1 MNPTQIYSTYF
12 SVLDS
17 LSSGSLKN
25 AFDKTGELVLELQM
39 GAYADQLQEL
49 QQNYKFLLN
58 YYVNGIEDPD
68 RKTVYNK
75 LISRV
80 FNLSSEIREELLM
93 RNSSAF
99 EYTQKRY
106 FPHTR
111 HYLSVKELFVSLNYY
126 HSQTAL
132 IENLESTHA
141 LEIKRLRSNY
151 ETALNELFK
160 IFWLNTLYSSDELE
174 VFNEIIQPT
183 YSGSLEKALLVSAV
197 TLNLW
202 RMFDQHKLML
212 LLDCCTVSDQHIKQ
226 RAMTGLCF
234 VLSKYNKFL
243 PYFPALRNRLVLLAD
258 DNNNIENFKNIII
271 QIISTVETDKIS
283 KKLREEILP
292 EVMKIS
298 PLIKDKMEAE
308 NLLKSD
314 DWEEGNPEWQE
325 ILENSGVSDK
335 LQELSELQLEG
346 ADVYMSTFSML
357 KSFPFFNEFTNW
369 LLPFDVRT
377 TAISELFTNKDKSV
391 LSLFV
396 GNYSMCNSDKYS
408 FCLSILQMPE
418 RQRNMMQQSFNM
430 ESEQMEEMAKDEA
443 LLKPNL
449 VAKNISKQYIQ
460 DLFRLFKLHPQ
471 HSDFSNM
478 FAPALLM
485 HKSYL
490 FGILAANGDIKAE
503 IAEYYFSKNHYK
515 QALDL
520 YEELLKEE
528 EPTAALYQKA
538 AYCYQQTSQLQLA
551 LDAYLKADI
560 IQPDDLWTIRKIA
573 LCYRLLGQFAK
584 ALDFYQHA
592 DFLKPDNTSTIMNI
606 GQCFVELGRFKEA
619 LNYYHKL
626 DENQS
631 SELKVERAIVWCAFV
646 SGDMAQADYY
656 SQKIIESTPETQ
668 DLLNAGHIAWCQG
681 KKTIAIDYYI
691 RCIQSLHSNPEAFT
705 DLMNKDK
712 MQLINN
718 GIQPDDY
725 QLIIDEVLYR
735 TDTKE

>member
-1 MNPTQIYSTYF
+1 
-12 SVLDS
+12 
-17 LSSGSLKN
+17 
-25 AFDKTGELVLELQM
+25 
-39 GAYADQLQEL
+39 
-49 QQNYKFLLN
+49 
-58 YYVNGIEDPD
+58 
-68 RKTVYNK
+68 
-75 LISRV
+75 
-80 FNLSSEIREELLM
+80 
-93 RNSSAF
+93 
-99 EYTQKRY
+99 
-106 FPHTR
+106 
-111 HYLSVKELFVSLNYY
+111 
-126 HSQTAL
+126 
-132 IENLESTHA
+132 
-141 LEIKRLRSNY
+141 
-151 ETALNELFK
+151 
-160 IFWLNTLYSSDELE
+160 
-174 VFNEIIQPT
+174 
-183 YSGSLEKALLVSAV
+183 
-197 TLNLW
+197 
-202 RMFDQHKLML
+202 MFDQHKLML
-212 LLDCCTVSDQHIKQ
+212 LLDCCAVTDQNIKQ

-243 PYFPALRNRLVLLAD
+243 AFFPALRNRLVLLAD
-258 DNNNIENFKNIII
+258 DNTNIENFKNIII

-298 PLIKDKMEAE
+298 PLIKDKMDAE

-325 ILENSGVSDK
+325 IIENSGVSDK

-357 KSFPFFNEFTNW
+357 KGFPFFNELTNW

-377 TAISELFTNKDKSV
+377 TAVSELFANKDKSV

-396 GNYSMCNSDKYS
+396 GNYNMCNSDKYS

-418 RQRNMMQQSFNM
+418 RQRNMMQQSFNL

-443 LLKPNL
+443 LLKPDL

-471 HSDFSNM
+471 HEDFSDM
-478 FAPALLM
+478 FASALLI

-490 FGILAANGDIKAE
+490 FGILAANGDIKTE
-503 IAEYYFSKNHYK
+503 VAEYYFSKSHYK

-520 YEELLKEE
+520 YEELLKEA

-538 AYCYQQTSQLQLA
+538 AYCYQQSSQLQLA
-551 LDAYLKADI
+551 LEAYLKADI
-560 IQPDDLWTIRKIA
+560 IQPDDVWTIRKIA

-584 ALDFYQHA
+584 ALEFYKHA

-606 GQCFVELGRFKEA
+606 SQCLVELGKYKEA

-626 DENQS
+626 EDDQN

-656 SQKIIESTPETQ
+656 SQKIVESAPETQ

-691 RCIQSLHSNPEAFT
+691 RCIQSLHSHTETFT
-705 DLMNKDK
+705 NLMNKDK
-712 MQLINN
+712 IQLINN
-718 GIQPDDY
+718 GIQADDY
-725 QLIIDEVLYR
+725 QLMIDEVLYR
-735 TDTKE
+735 TDKKE

>member
-1 MNPTQIYSTYF
+1 MNPTQIHSTYT
-12 SVLDS
+12 SVLNYLS
-17 LSSGSLKN
+17 LGSLKN
-25 AFDKTGELVLELQM
+25 AFDKAGELVLELQM
-39 GAYADQLQEL
+39 GTYADQLQEL

-58 YYVNGIEDPD
+58 YYIDDIEDPD

-75 LISRV
+75 LISRL
-80 FNLSSEIREELLM
+80 FILASELREELMM
-93 RNSSAF
+93 RNSSGF
-99 EYTQKRY
+99 EYTQQRY

-151 ETALNELFK
+151 ETALNELFRT
-160 IFWLNTLYSSDELE
+160 FWLNTHYSSDELE
-174 VFNEIIQPT
+174 VFNEIVQPT
-183 YSGSLEKALLVSAV
+183 HPGSLEKALLVSAV

-202 RMFDQHKLML
+202 RMFDQQKLML
-212 LLDCCTVSDQHIKQ
+212 LLDCCTVTDQHIKQ

-298 PLIKDKMEAE
+298 PLIKDKMDAE

-325 ILENSGVSDK
+325 IIENSGVSDK

-357 KSFPFFNEFTNW
+357 KGFPFFNEFTNW

-377 TAISELFTNKDKSV
+377 TAVSELFANKNKSV

-396 GNYSMCNSDKYS
+396 GNYNMCNSDKYS

-418 RQRNMMQQSFNM
+418 RQRNMMQQSFNL

-443 LLKPNL
+443 LLKPDL

-471 HSDFSNM
+471 HEDFSDM
-478 FAPALLM
+478 FASALLI

-490 FGILAANGDIKAE
+490 FGILAANGDIKTE
-503 IAEYYFSKNHYK
+503 VAEYYFSKSHYK

-520 YEELLKEE
+520 YEELLKEA

-538 AYCYQQTSQLQLA
+538 AYCYQQSSQLQLA
-551 LDAYLKADI
+551 LEAYLKADI
-560 IQPDDLWTIRKIA
+560 IQPDDVWTIRKIA

-584 ALDFYQHA
+584 ALEFYKHA

-606 GQCFVELGRFKEA
+606 GQCLVELGKYKEA

-626 DENQS
+626 EDDQN

-656 SQKIIESTPETQ
+656 SQKIVESAPETQ

-691 RCIQSLHSNPEAFT
+691 RCIQSLHSHTETFT
-705 DLMNKDK
+705 NLMNKDK
-712 MQLINN
+712 IQLINN
-718 GIQPDDY
+718 GIQADDY
-725 QLIIDEVLYR
+725 QLMIDEVLYR
-735 TDTKE
+735 TDKKE

>member
-1 MNPTQIYSTYF
+1 MNPTQIHSTYT
-12 SVLDS
+12 SVLNYLS
-17 LSSGSLKN
+17 LGSLKN
-25 AFDKTGELVLELQM
+25 AFDKAGELVLELQM
-39 GAYADQLQEL
+39 GTYADQLQEL

-58 YYVNGIEDPD
+58 YYIDDIEDPD

-75 LISRV
+75 LISRL
-80 FNLSSEIREELLM
+80 FILASELREELMM
-93 RNSSAF
+93 RNSSGF
-99 EYTQKRY
+99 EYTQQRY

-151 ETALNELFK
+151 ETALNELFRT
-160 IFWLNTLYSSDELE
+160 FWLNTHYSSDELE
-174 VFNEIIQPT
+174 VFNEIVQPT
-183 YSGSLEKALLVSAV
+183 HPGSLEKALLVSAV

-202 RMFDQHKLML
+202 RMFDQQKLML
-212 LLDCCTVSDQHIKQ
+212 LLDCCTVTDQHIKQ

-314 DWEEGNPEWQE
+314 DWEEGNPEWQD

-357 KSFPFFNEFTNW
+357 KGFPFFNEFTNW

-377 TAISELFTNKDKSV
+377 TAVSELFANKDKSV

-396 GNYSMCNSDKYS
+396 GNYNMCNSDKYS

-418 RQRNMMQQSFNM
+418 KQRNMMQQSFNM

-471 HSDFSNM
+471 HNDFSDM
-478 FAPALLM
+478 FVPALLM
-485 HKSYL
+485 HRSYL

-538 AYCYQQTSQLQLA
+538 AYCYQQTSQLQSA

-584 ALDFYQHA
+584 ALEFYQHA
-592 DFLKPDNTSTIMNI
+592 DFLKPDNKSTIMNI
-606 GQCFVELGRFKEA
+606 GQCLVELGKYKEA

-626 DENQS
+626 EDDQN

-646 SGDMAQADYY
+646 SGDLAQAAYY
-656 SQKIIESTPETQ
+656 SQKIIESTPKTQ
-668 DLLNAGHIAWCQG
+668 DLLNAGHIAWCDG

-691 RCIQSLHSNPEAFT
+691 RCMESLHFNTDVFT
-705 DLMNKDK
+705 DLIHEDK
-712 MQLINN
+712 IHLINN
-718 GIQPDDY
+718 GVHPDDY
-725 QLIIDEVLYR
+725 HLMIDEVLYR
-735 TDTKE
+735 TDTKK

>member
-1 MNPTQIYSTYF
+1 MNPTQIQSTYT
-12 SVLDS
+12 SILNYLS
-17 LSSGSLKN
+17 LGKLKYV
-25 AFDKTGELVLELQM
+25 FDKTGELVAELQM

-49 QQNYKFLLN
+49 EQNYRFLLN
-58 YYVNGIEDPD
+58 YYIDGIADPD

-75 LISRV
+75 LISRL
-80 FNLSSEIREELLM
+80 FILASELREELMM
-93 RNSSAF
+93 RNSSGF
-99 EYTQKRY
+99 EYAQQRY

-111 HYLSVKELFVSLNYY
+111 HYLSIKELFISLNYY

-132 IENLESTHA
+132 IENLESTHKI
-141 LEIKRLRSNY
+141 EMTRLRSNY
-151 ETALNELFK
+151 ETALNELFRT
-160 IFWLNTLYSSDELE
+160 FWLNSHYATDELA
-174 VFNEIIQPT
+174 VFNDILQPA
-183 YSGSLEKALLVSAV
+183 YPGNAEKALLVSSL

-202 RMFDQHKLML
+202 RMFDQQKLML
-212 LLDCCTVSDQHIKQ
+212 LLDCCVVSDQNIKQ
-226 RAMTGLCF
+226 RAMAGLCF
-234 VLSKYNKFL
+234 VLSKYNQFL

-283 KKLREEILP
+283 KKLRDEILP

-298 PLIKDKMEAE
+298 PLLKDKMDAE

-357 KSFPFFNEFTNW
+357 KSFPFFNEITNW

-377 TAISELFTNKDKSV
+377 TAVSELFANKDKSV

-471 HSDFSNM
+471 HIDFSDM
-478 FAPALLM
+478 FAPSLLM
-485 HKSYL
+485 HRSYL
-490 FGILAANGDIKAE
+490 FGILATNGEIKAE
-503 IAEYYFSKNHYK
+503 IAEYYFSKSHYR

-520 YEELLKEE
+520 YEELLTEQ

-538 AYCYQQTSQLQLA
+538 AYCYQQTSQLQSA
-551 LDAYLKADI
+551 LEAYLKADI
-560 IQPDDLWTIRKIA
+560 VQPDDLWTIRKIA

-584 ALDFYQHA
+584 ALEFYQHA
-592 DFLKPDNTSTIMNI
+592 DFLKPDNKSTIMNI
-606 GQCFVELGRFKEA
+606 GQCMVELGKFKDA

-626 DENQS
+626 DSNEDA
-631 SELKVERAIVWCAFV
+631 ETKVGRAIVWCSFL
-646 SGDMAQADYY
+646 SGDLAQAAYY
-656 SQKIIESTPETQ
+656 SQRILESASDTQ
-668 DLLNAGHIAWCQG
+668 DLLNAGHIAWCEG

-691 RCIQSLHSNPEAFT
+691 RCMESLHFNTEVFT
-705 DLMNKDK
+705 NLMHEDK
-712 MQLINN
+712 IHLINN
-718 GIQPDDY
+718 GVQFDDY
-725 QLIIDEVLYR
+725 QLMIDEVLYR
-735 TDTKE
+735 TDGK